1 MPPVL
6 DTNLLIDTLSGHPS
20 NGMSLK
26 RYASEP
32 AAITVIN
39 KYEFV
44 RGILTSNL
52 AESRKKGLLDF
63 IDSLTVYELT
73 SNTAMYCAE
82 VYSKLKGHGSPLGEL
97 DTLILGIC
105 IENHQ
110 DLITS
115 DLGFQPAA
123 GLLDIHIE
131 IIRR

>member
-20 NGMSLK
+20 NGMYLK

-82 VYSKLKGHGSPLGEL
+82 VYSKLKEHGSPLGEL

-123 GLLDIHIE
+123 GLLDINIE